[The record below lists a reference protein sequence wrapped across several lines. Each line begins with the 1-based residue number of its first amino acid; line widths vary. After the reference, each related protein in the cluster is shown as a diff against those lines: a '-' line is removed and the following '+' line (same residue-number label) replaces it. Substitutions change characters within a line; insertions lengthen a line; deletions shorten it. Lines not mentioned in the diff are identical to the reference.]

1 MKTKLLTIAMM
12 VAFIMT
18 AMTKVQAQNFEG
30 PCLPYAHGL
39 NGHQSAFCGSTET
52 QTVQLIA
59 GTNWFSTYLDIT
71 LDDLKAALREAL
83 PGAANRSIVI
93 KSQNDGQC
101 QNIAATWGGSL
112 RALDVKQMYKITVP
126 ADCEITLE
134 GMPIDPAELTFTI
147 VNGINWIGFPLQEE
161 MTVTNAFAGFPAKN
175 DIVKSQSNGQAKWNN
190 TIWTGALKKLV
201 PGKGYVYNSVATEN
215 KPFVYPS
222 AK

>member
-1 MKTKLLTIAMM
+1 MPT
-12 VAFIMT
+12 
-18 AMTKVQAQNFEG
+18 G
-30 PCLPYAHGL
+30 
-39 NGHQSAFCGSTET
+39 
-52 QTVQLIA
+52 
-59 GTNWFSTYLDIT
+59 NWFSTYLDIT

>member
-1 MKTKLLTIAMM
+1 MM